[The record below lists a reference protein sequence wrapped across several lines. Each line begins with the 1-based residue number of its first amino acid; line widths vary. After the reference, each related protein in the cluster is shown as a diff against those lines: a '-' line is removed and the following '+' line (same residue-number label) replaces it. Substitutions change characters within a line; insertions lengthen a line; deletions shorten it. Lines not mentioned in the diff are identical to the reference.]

1 MSDSNGALGAC
12 PQCGREI
19 PQAYLLIEYEAE
31 DGTTGRWAECP
42 ECDEVIDPDA

>member
-1 MSDSNGALGAC
+1 MSNSNGVLGAC

-19 PQAYLLIEYEAE
+19 LHAYLLIEYEAA

-42 ECDEVIDPDA
+42 ECDEVIDPDG

>member
-1 MSDSNGALGAC
+1 MSDSNGSLGSC

-19 PQAYLLIEYEAE
+19 PQAYLLIEYEAK

-42 ECDEVIDPDA
+42 ECEAVIDPGA